1 MATTENLKDA
11 LIDVRKAHRLIASY
25 QKIMLSVVYFIKK
38 KLAFP
43 GFSGEK
49 RFSNPLRGRGGLNI
63 WPDMWPWDFLYSYQF
78 EYRLGSKEL
87 PDGSQVFLSIVQYS
101 DTGYYDSDG
110 SGRDDMSNPATFK
123 AAEDSSSKLLFLME
137 YAPKGGQLRMA
148 DHSYNEIFEI
158 VHKKE
163 VGGSS
168 HKSSIV
174 PAREGQENE
183 FLLYSLPIE
192 RLLDEKSTLD
202 ALQEYLRF
210 LKENGI
216 VLTIA

>member
-1 MATTENLKDA
+1 MATTENLKEA

-43 GFSGEK
+43 GYSGEK
-49 RFSNPLRGRGGLNI
+49 RFSNPITGRGGLSI

-78 EYRLGSKEL
+78 EYRLGNKEL

-101 DTGYYDSDG
+101 DTGYYDSE
-110 SGRDDMSNPATFK
+110 SAGRDDMPNPEAYK

-137 YAPKGGQLRMA
+137 HAAKGRLLRMV
-148 DHSYNEIFEI
+148 DHSYAKVFEI

-163 VGGSS
+163 VGCSS
-168 HKSSIV
+168 HRSSIL
-174 PAREGQENE
+174 PATEGQENE

-192 RLLDEKSTLD
+192 RFFDEKSTLE

-216 VLTIA
+216 TLSLA